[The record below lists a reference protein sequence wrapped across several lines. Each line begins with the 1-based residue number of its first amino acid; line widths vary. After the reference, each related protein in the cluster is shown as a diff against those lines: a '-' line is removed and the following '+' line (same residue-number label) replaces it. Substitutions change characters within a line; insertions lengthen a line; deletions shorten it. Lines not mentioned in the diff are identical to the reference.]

1 MRKRSTKEII
11 EATVTGSF
19 NRQKRI
25 NQEKRRKALEKV
37 AQQRSADEKKKPSL
51 VDINIRK
58 GEEEIKDKQ
67 QKRAARIAAEKRK
80 QDQADK
86 TKRDADFE
94 DKQARVSSKEK
105 FANSIAGGKPKLE
118 RITSKDKSVSAT
130 GKAAMNLAKSATSI
144 GRKVAS
150 IPTRMAARK
159 DKEDLGRAQI
169 QKRQAPTSGTTRQK
183 VAYAARPVT
192 KAVSN
197 AATNIRRKTGRGI
210 EKVGKRIIPEDFI
223 HEAEKGKKE
232 IKKEKID
239 VMKGTNKIEVNPK
252 SLPEAKKMTKSQ
264 IEKRD
269 EIADAISTREMN
281 KRYGDK
287 NVKYAIATKLAMK
300 KKKKKKID
308 EAKVDKVKSPI
319 YSLPRTQARNER
331 RFGKKGS
338 LEPQG
343 FFGQKP
349 SEAAELSKKRTD
361 EHKARRGVKN
371 ESVSGIEVQNVSD
384 GIKFREYEFIDVVK
398 PEPMRSPKNNIT
410 WTEARDEYGDPVD
423 GPKISKKEK
432 KKNLTSDDKDEKI
445 TRSEETVN
453 EISGELANKAFKA
466 ANRKYQYADNNL
478 TRERAYKQQKKFSG
492 YASKKYQKL
501 NKDRGDL
508 NKIYNKP
515 DAVKEAKVPEGL
527 MKLAATVAAN
537 NKKRKNALQIQKY
550 IGEETPDAISGKD
563 LKRISALSGK
573 KTRFGDGPE
582 GTAKRKA
589 ALEKKRGM
597 KLDDH
602 PQFKTEGK
610 GSNPNKRYIGD
621 PIVTS
626 KKSFTKTGKIGIDYY
641 TDDEKK
647 KSEKEQLKNVKD
659 PKKNISRNKVGQKM
673 EMLKRM
679 TPEQRYA
686 RKMRIKQQQK
696 DKK

>member
-51 VDINIRK
+51 IDIKIRQ
-58 GEEEIKDKQ
+58 GEQDIEDKK

-105 FANSIAGGKPKLE
+105 FADSIAGKKPNLE
-118 RITSKDKSVSAT
+118 KISSKDKSVSAT
-130 GKAAMNLAKSATSI
+130 GKAAMNLAKSTVSL

-150 IPTRMAARK
+150 IPDRLRARK
-159 DKEDLGRAQI
+159 EKSDFGKTQMGRGE
-169 QKRQAPTSGTTRQK
+169 APTGGTKTQRIKHAITNARKK
-183 VAYAARPVT
+183 V
-192 KAVSN
+192 
-197 AATNIRRKTGRGI
+197 GRGVEGI
-210 EKVGKRIIPEDFI
+210 GKRIIPEDFI

-252 SLPEAKKMTKSQ
+252 SLPEAKKMTKKQ

-308 EAKVDKVKSPI
+308 EAKEEGKYISNLAKAQV
-319 YSLPRTQARNER
+319 RNQR
-331 RFGKKGS
+331 KFGKKGS
-338 LEPQG
+338 TEAQG

-349 SEAAELSKKRTD
+349 SEVLELSKKRTD
-361 EHKARRGVKN
+361 EHKAKRGVKN

-410 WTEARDEYGDPVD
+410 WTEEVGSD
-423 GPKISKKEK
+423 GEGLTPSEQRKGLGMSGSGIRKLKKDMAK
-432 KKNLTSDDKDEKI
+432 KGNFNVKKNLTKNTPDEQH
-445 TRSEETVN
+445 TTTTSEETVN
-453 EISGELANKAFKA
+453 EIYGETADKASKSA
-466 ANRKYQYADNNL
+466 SRKYQYADNNL
-478 TRERAYKQQKKFSG
+478 TREKAYKQQKKFSS
-492 YASKKYQKL
+492 YAAKKYQKL

-508 NKIYNKP
+508 NKIYNKE
-515 DAVKEAKVPEGL
+515 EAKAPEGL

-563 LKRISALSGK
+563 LKRISALSRK
-573 KTRFGDGPE
+573 QSRFGDGAE

-602 PQFKTEGK
+602 PQFNEETIVEK
-610 GSNPNKRYIGD
+610 SNTGPKSPKADTRIKNRTAFTQDRVLNSTPEEERGAAKRKSTAEMIRQ
-621 PIVTS
+621 
-626 KKSFTKTGKIGIDYY
+626 KKR
-641 TDDEKK
+641 DEVQKK
-647 KSEKEQLKNVKD
+647 KEAFQ
-659 PKKNISRNKVGQKM
+659 KKRKGLMAKGQ
-673 EMLKRM
+673 
-679 TPEQRYA
+679 
-686 RKMRIKQQQK
+686 IKSKQ
-696 DKK
+696 